1 VTFRHR
7 AGVSPYTSSFDFAET
22 CVFGKQSLGSIHCG
36 PLELPAAKAMTLPG
50 RPFSRSYGTILP
62 SSLTRVL
69 SIALV
74 FSTCPPVSVLVRVRA
89 TSLEAFL
96 GGMASGS
103 PPYGSTSRLRVNAR
117 RISLPGL
124 LHACPSSTNGW
135 VPLAYPVP
143 PSVERWL
150 RSTGISTC
158 CPSPTPV
165 GLGLGPD

>member
-1 VTFRHR
+1 MTFRHR

-103 PPYGSTSRLRVNAR
+103 PPYGSTSRLRVMPGGFPYRA
-117 RISLPGL
+117 SYTLVPALPTAGF
-124 LHACPSSTNGW
+124 P
-135 VPLAYPVP
+135 
-143 PSVERWL
+143 
-150 RSTGISTC
+150 
-158 CPSPTPV
+158 
-165 GLGLGPD
+165 